1 LAIGKAVDW
10 RKKLA
15 IVVLI
20 IGAGLGLALQYRK
33 QTTSSSAAVA
43 APDEISTVT
52 ASATPSVNAAPSIA
66 NAAVPRDTSSSPPA
80 DIENR
85 TAAAKGQLVD
95 LNEPERTHTIADGDT
110 LSKLAEHYLGSAD
123 RSAELFQYNRDVLP
137 NMDVLPIGAELRVPP
152 RIAIVDPQNP
162 KPPSAVVMRSP
173 GPLVPLTQPAAQT
186 TTPAPQPK
194 RRTYTVEAND
204 NLVDIARK
212 FYGDGRRYQDLYEAN
227 RRTMKNPTDLK
238 AGMVLIVP

>member
-15 IVVLI
+15 LVVLI

-43 APDEISTVT
+43 AADEISTVT
-52 ASATPSVNAAPSIA
+52 ASATSSVNAAPSIA
-66 NAAVPRDTSSSPPA
+66 NTAVPRDTSSSPPA
-80 DIENR
+80 DIETR

-110 LSKLAEHYLGSAD
+110 LSTLAEHYLGSAD

-137 NMDVLPIGAELRVPP
+137 SMDVLPIGAELRIPP
-152 RIAIVDPQNP
+152 RIAVVDPQNP
-162 KPPSAVVMRSP
+162 EPPPVVATKSR

-186 TTPAPQPK
+186 TLAPQPK

-212 FYGDGRRYQDLYEAN
+212 FYGDGRKYQDLYEAN